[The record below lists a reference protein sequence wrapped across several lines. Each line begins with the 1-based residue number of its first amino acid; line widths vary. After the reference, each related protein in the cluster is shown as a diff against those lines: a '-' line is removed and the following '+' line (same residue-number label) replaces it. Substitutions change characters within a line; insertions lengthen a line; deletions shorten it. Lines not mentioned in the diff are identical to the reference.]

1 MCILCDH
8 GTLELLTTPLEQL
21 EPGQLGNAIRTAR
34 DAAAPGVLD
43 HAEAVLREETEPS
56 AGAEL
61 YSDIVVARAL
71 EAGVLKSTDAFGWET
86 RLTTEHGSLD
96 PRVQAFVSSCA
107 EILDDY
113 RVLLAERRQVLER
126 FLETAGDALAFVWL
140 GQDGEL
146 WFDYQGELYAVLAQM
161 EAMEIVERELSE
173 SLHTL
178 GAQMLIRYTMLPDTG
193 LEVLE
198 GVLARPPEAAN
209 AILAGMIDLAG
220 LADDRVRVTGYAP
233 YFPGDGERTVEDLRF
248 GEWVIIRHPAN

>member
-8 GTLELLTTPLEQL
+8 GTLELLTAPLERL
-21 EPGQLGNAIRTAR
+21 DPGQLGNAIRTAR

-43 HAEAVLREETEPS
+43 HAEAVLREECAPN
-56 AGAEL
+56 AGVEL
-61 YSDIVVARAL
+61 YSEIVVARAL
-71 EAGVLKSTDAFGWET
+71 EAGVLKSADAFGWDA
-86 RLTTEHGSLD
+86 RLTTERGSLD

-113 RVLLAERRQVLER
+113 RVLFAERRQVLER
-126 FLETAGDALAFVWL
+126 FLETAGDALVFVWL

-146 WFDYQGELYAVLAQM
+146 WFEYQGELYAVLAQM
-161 EAMEIVERELSE
+161 EAMEIVERELTE
-173 SLHTL
+173 TLHTL

-193 LEVLE
+193 IEVLE
-198 GVLARPPEAAN
+198 NILARPPEAAN
-209 AILAGMIDLAG
+209 ALLAGMIDLPG

-248 GEWVIIRHPAN
+248 GEWVIIRHPAS

>member
-8 GTLELLTTPLEQL
+8 GTLELLTTPLERL
-21 EPGQLGNAIRTAR
+21 DPGQLGNAIRTAR

-43 HAEAVLREETEPS
+43 HAEAVLREETAPN
-56 AGAEL
+56 AGVEL
-61 YSDIVVARAL
+61 YSEIVVARAL
-71 EAGVLKSTDAFGWET
+71 EAGVLKSSDAFGWDT
-86 RLTTEHGSLD
+86 RLTTERGSLD

-113 RVLLAERRQVLER
+113 RVLFAERRQVLER
-126 FLETAGDALAFVWL
+126 FLETAGDALVFVWL

-146 WFDYQGELYAVLAQM
+146 WFEYQGELYAVLAQM
-161 EAMEIVERELSE
+161 EAMEIVERELTE
-173 SLHTL
+173 TLHTL

-193 LEVLE
+193 IEVLE
-198 GVLARPPEAAN
+198 NILARPPEAAN
-209 AILAGMIDLAG
+209 ALLAGMIDLPG

-248 GEWVIIRHPAN
+248 GEWVIIRHPAS

>member
-8 GTLELLTTPLEQL
+8 GTLELLTTPLERL
-21 EPGQLGNAIRTAR
+21 DPGQLGNAIRTAR

-43 HAEAVLREETEPS
+43 HAEAVLREEAAPS
-56 AGAEL
+56 AGVEL
-61 YSDIVVARAL
+61 YSEIVVARAL
-71 EAGVLKSTDAFGWET
+71 EAGVLKSSDAFGWDT

-113 RVLLAERRQVLER
+113 RVLFAERRQVLER
-126 FLETAGDALAFVWL
+126 FLETAGDALVFVWL

-146 WFDYQGELYAVLAQM
+146 WFEYQGELYAVLAQM
-161 EAMEIVERELSE
+161 EAMEIVERELTE
-173 SLHTL
+173 TLHTL

-193 LEVLE
+193 IEVLE
-198 GVLARPPEAAN
+198 NILARPPEAAN
-209 AILAGMIDLAG
+209 ALLAGMIDLPG

-248 GEWVIIRHPAN
+248 GEWVIIRHPAS

>member
-8 GTLELLTTPLEQL
+8 GTLELLTAPLERL
-21 EPGQLGNAIRTAR
+21 EPGQLGNAVRTAR

-43 HAEAVLREETEPS
+43 HAEAVLRGESEPN
-56 AGAEL
+56 AGVEL
-61 YSDIVVARAL
+61 YSEIVVARAL
-71 EAGVLKSTDAFGWET
+71 EAGVLKSTDAFGWDA
-86 RLTTEHGSLD
+86 RLSTERGSLD

-113 RVLLAERRQVLER
+113 RVLLGERRQVLER
-126 FLETAGDALAFVWL
+126 FLETAGDSLSFVWL

-146 WFDYQGELYAVLAQM
+146 WFDYQEELYAVLGQM

-193 LEVLE
+193 IEVLE
-198 GVLARPPEAAN
+198 NILARPPDAAN
-209 AILAGMIDLAG
+209 ALLTGMIDLAG
-220 LADDRVRVTGYAP
+220 LADDRVRVMGYAP
-233 YFPGDGERTVEDLRF
+233 FFPSDGDRSVEDLRF
-248 GEWVIIRHPAN
+248 GEWVIIRHPVS

>member
-21 EPGQLGNAIRTAR
+21 QPGQLGNAIRTAR

-43 HAEAVLREETEPS
+43 HAEEVLRDESPPN
-56 AGAEL
+56 AGVEL
-61 YSDIVVARAL
+61 YSEIVVARAL
-71 EAGVLKSTDAFGWET
+71 EAGVLKSTDAFGWDT
-86 RLTTEHGSLD
+86 RLTTERGSLD

-113 RVLLAERRQVLER
+113 RVLLSERRQVLER
-126 FLETAGDALAFVWL
+126 FLEAAGESIAFVWL

-178 GAQMLIRYTMLPDTG
+178 GPQMLIRYTMLPDTG
-193 LEVLE
+193 IEVLE
-198 GVLARPPEAAN
+198 GILARPPEAAN
-209 AILAGMIDLAG
+209 ALLSGMIDLPA
-220 LADDRVRVTGYAP
+220 LADDRVRVMGYAP
-233 YFPGDGERTVEDLRF
+233 FFPGDGEKTVEDLRF
-248 GEWVIIRHPAN
+248 GEWVIIRHPVN